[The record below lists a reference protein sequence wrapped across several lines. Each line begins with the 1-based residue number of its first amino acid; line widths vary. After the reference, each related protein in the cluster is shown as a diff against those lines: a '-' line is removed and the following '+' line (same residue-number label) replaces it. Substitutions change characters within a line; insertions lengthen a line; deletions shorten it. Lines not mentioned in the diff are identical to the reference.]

1 MSQGATPGGIGPG
14 GLFGQP
20 AALAAGAAGLCSALL
35 ALWAMRGL
43 PLGGVLLWIA
53 PLPLFAA
60 AFAFGARTAIF
71 AIGIA
76 SLAVLLGSTTLGLAV
91 FLAVFGVP
99 VALISATSVQS
110 GRMDLSLPL
119 AVLGLWPV
127 VVLGVLAASVSDLEG
142 EMRGAVEMGVRRMGV
157 ALPEGM
163 VSQIAQVK
171 AAAAGFWMA
180 LLMLGNGIA
189 AQRFVTQRGL
199 ALNATPPLDDLRL
212 PNWYLPLPLVAL
224 ALWTLVGGAVA
235 LSSLLILLVPV
246 FLLGVVGVHRLLR
259 GRPGRLAFLIGFY
272 LLMLLFLQIM
282 APLMVGVGLYDQ
294 IRRRMMP
301 PQT

>member
-1 MSQGATPGGIGPG
+1 VSQSASPG
-14 GLFGQP
+14 GLLGQP
-20 AALAAGAAGLCSALL
+20 GALAAGAAGLCSALL

-43 PLGGVLLWIA
+43 PLGGLLLWVA

-71 AIGIA
+71 AVAIA
-76 SLAVLLGSTTLGLAV
+76 SLAILLASTTLGLAV
-91 FLAVFGVP
+91 FLAIFGVP
-99 VALISATSVQS
+99 VALIAGTAVQS
-110 GRMDLSLPL
+110 GRMDLTLPL

-127 VVLGVLAASVSDLEG
+127 IVLGILAASVSDLEG
-142 EMRGAVEMGVRRMGV
+142 EMREAVEMGVRRMGV
-157 ALPEGM
+157 ALPDGM
-163 VSQIAQVK
+163 VDQIAQVK
-171 AAAAGFWMA
+171 AAAAGFWMT
-180 LLMLGNGIA
+180 LLMVGNGLA
-189 AQRFVTQRGL
+189 AQNLLTRRGL
-199 ALNATPPLDDLRL
+199 ALHATPPLDDLRL
-212 PNWYLPLPLVAL
+212 PNWYLPLPVVAL
-224 ALWTLVGGAVA
+224 VLWYLVGGAVA
-235 LSSLLILLVPV
+235 LSSMLILLVPV

-294 IRRRMMP
+294 IRRRAAP

>member
-1 MSQGATPGGIGPG
+1 VSQSTGPG

-20 AALAAGAAGLCSALL
+20 GALAAGAAGLCSALL
-35 ALWAMRGL
+35 ALWAMRGM
-43 PLGGVLLWIA
+43 PLGGLLLWIA
-53 PLPLFAA
+53 PLPLFLAG
-60 AFAFGARTAIF
+60 FAFGARTAIF

-76 SLAVLLGSTTLGLAV
+76 SLAVLFGSTTLGLAV
-91 FLAVFGVP
+91 FLAIFGVP
-99 VALISATSVQS
+99 VALISGTAVQS

-127 VVLGVLAASVSDLEG
+127 VVLGILAASVSDLEG
-142 EMRGAVEMGVRRMGV
+142 EMREAVEMGVRRMGV
-157 ALPEGM
+157 ALPDGM

-180 LLMLGNGIA
+180 LLMLGNGLA

-199 ALNATPPLDDLRL
+199 ALHATPPLDELRL

-224 ALWTLVGGAVA
+224 AFWFLVGGAVA

>member
-1 MSQGATPGGIGPG
+1 MC
-14 GLFGQP
+14 
-20 AALAAGAAGLCSALL
+20 AAVL

-43 PLGGVLLWIA
+43 PLGGLLLWVA

-60 AFAFGARTAIF
+60 AFAFGARTAIY

-76 SLAVLLGSTTLGLAV
+76 ALAVLFGSSLLGLAV

-99 VALISATSVQS
+99 VALISATSVQA

-119 AVLGLWPV
+119 ALLGLWPV
-127 VVLGVLAASVSDLEG
+127 VVLGLLAVSISDLEG
-142 EMRGAVEMGVRRMGV
+142 EMREAVELGVRRMGV
-157 ALPEGM
+157 SLPDGM
-163 VSQIAQVK
+163 VAQIAQVK

-180 LLMLGNGIA
+180 LLMLGNGAA
-189 AQRFVTQRGL
+189 AQNLVTRQGL
-199 ALNATPPLDDLRL
+199 ALHATPPLDELRL

-224 ALWTLVGGAVA
+224 ALWALVGGAVA
-235 LSSLLILLVPV
+235 LSSMLILLVPV
-246 FLLGVVGVHRLLR
+246 FLLGVAGVHRLLR

-294 IRRRMMP
+294 IRRRAAP

>member
-1 MSQGATPGGIGPG
+1 MSQSTGQQGPG

-20 AALAAGAAGLCSALL
+20 TTLAAAAAGLCSALL

-43 PLGGVLLWIA
+43 PLGGLLLWIA

-60 AFAFGARTAIF
+60 AFAFGTRTVVF
-71 AIGIA
+71 AIAIA
-76 SLAVLLGSTTLGLAV
+76 SLAVILGSTPLGLAV

-99 VALISATSVQS
+99 VALISATALQS

-127 VVLGVLAASVSDLEG
+127 ILLGLLAASVSDLEG
-142 EMRGAVEMGVRRMGV
+142 EMREAVEMGVRRMGM

-163 VSQIAQVK
+163 VAQIAQVK

-189 AQRFVTQRGL
+189 AQRFVSQRGL
-199 ALNATPPLDDLRL
+199 ALHATPPLEALHL
-212 PNWYLPLPLVAL
+212 PRWYLPLPLVAL
-224 ALWTLVGGAVA
+224 VLWALVGGAVA

-246 FLLGVVGVHRLLR
+246 FLMGVVGVHRLLR

-294 IRRRMMP
+294 FRRRAAP

>member
-1 MSQGATPGGIGPG
+1 MSQSTGPG

-20 AALAAGAAGLCSALL
+20 GALAAGAAGLCSALL
-35 ALWAMRGL
+35 ALWAMRGM
-43 PLGGVLLWIA
+43 PLGGLLLWIA
-53 PLPLFAA
+53 PLPLFLAG
-60 AFAFGARTAIF
+60 FAFGARTAIF

-76 SLAVLLGSTTLGLAV
+76 SLAVLFGSTTLGLAV
-91 FLAVFGVP
+91 FLAIFGVP
-99 VALISATSVQS
+99 VALISGTAVQS

-127 VVLGVLAASVSDLEG
+127 VVLGILAASVSDLEG
-142 EMRGAVEMGVRRMGV
+142 EMREAVEMGVRRMGV
-157 ALPEGM
+157 ALPDGM

-180 LLMLGNGIA
+180 LLMLGNGLA

-199 ALNATPPLDDLRL
+199 ALHATPPLDELRL

-224 ALWTLVGGAVA
+224 AFWFLVGGAVA

>member
-1 MSQGATPGGIGPG
+1 MSQSAGQQGPGSG

-20 AALAAGAAGLCSALL
+20 GALAAGAAGLCSALL

-43 PLGGVLLWIA
+43 PLGGLLLWAA

-60 AFAFGARTAIF
+60 AFAFGARTAVF
-71 AIGIA
+71 AVSIA
-76 SLAVLLGSTTLGLAV
+76 SLAILLASTTLGLAV
-91 FLAVFGVP
+91 FLAIFGVP
-99 VALISATSVQS
+99 VALIASTAVQS
-110 GRMDLSLPL
+110 GRMDLTLPL

-127 VVLGVLAASVSDLEG
+127 VLLGILAASVSDLEG
-142 EMRGAVEMGVRRMGV
+142 EMRDAVEMGVRRMGV
-157 ALPEGM
+157 ALPDGM
-163 VSQIAQVK
+163 VDQIAQVK
-171 AAAAGFWMA
+171 AAAAGFWIT
-180 LLMLGNGIA
+180 LLMVGNGLA
-189 AQRFVTQRGL
+189 AQKLLTPRGL
-199 ALNATPPLDDLRL
+199 ALYATPSLDDLRL
-212 PNWYLPLPLVAL
+212 PNWYLPLPVVAL
-224 ALWTLVGGAVA
+224 ALWYLVGGAVA

-294 IRRRMMP
+294 IRRRTAP

>member
-1 MSQGATPGGIGPG
+1 MSQSTGPG

-20 AALAAGAAGLCSALL
+20 GALAAGAAGLCSALL
-35 ALWAMRGL
+35 ALWAMRGM
-43 PLGGVLLWIA
+43 PLGGLLLWIA
-53 PLPLFAA
+53 PLPLFLA

-71 AIGIA
+71 AVGIA
-76 SLAVLLGSTTLGLAV
+76 SLAVLFGSTTLGLAV
-91 FLAVFGVP
+91 FLAIFGVP
-99 VALISATSVQS
+99 VALISATAVQS

-127 VVLGVLAASVSDLEG
+127 VVLGILAASVSDLEG
-142 EMRGAVEMGVRRMGV
+142 EMREAVEMGVRRMGV
-157 ALPEGM
+157 SLPDGM

-180 LLMLGNGIA
+180 LLMLGNGVA

-199 ALNATPPLDDLRL
+199 ALHATPPLDDLRL
-212 PNWYLPLPLVAL
+212 PGWYLPLPLVAL

-259 GRPGRLAFLIGFY
+259 GRPGRMAFLIGFY

>member
-1 MSQGATPGGIGPG
+1 
-14 GLFGQP
+14 
-20 AALAAGAAGLCSALL
+20 
-35 ALWAMRGL
+35 MRGL
-43 PLGGVLLWIA
+43 PLGGLLLWIT

-99 VALISATSVQS
+99 VALISGTAVQS

-127 VVLGVLAASVSDLEG
+127 VLLGLLAASISDLEG
-142 EMRGAVEMGVRRMGV
+142 EMREAVEMGVRRMGV
-157 ALPEGM
+157 ALPDGM
-163 VSQIAQVK
+163 VAQIAQVK

-199 ALNATPPLDDLRL
+199 ALHASPSLDDLRL

-224 ALWTLVGGAVA
+224 VLWSLVGGAVA

-246 FLLGVVGVHRLLR
+246 FLMGVAGVHRLLR

-294 IRRRMMP
+294 IRRRVMP

>member
-1 MSQGATPGGIGPG
+1 MSQSTGQG

-20 AALAAGAAGLCSALL
+20 GALAAGAAGLCSALL

-43 PLGGVLLWIA
+43 PLGGMLLWVA

-71 AIGIA
+71 AVGIA

-99 VALISATSVQS
+99 VALIAATSVQA

-127 VVLGVLAASVSDLEG
+127 VVLGVLAASVSDLES
-142 EMRGAVEMGVRRMGV
+142 EMREAVEMGVRRMGV
-157 ALPEGM
+157 ALPDGM
-163 VSQIAQVK
+163 IGQIAQVK
-171 AAAAGFWMA
+171 AAAAGFWMT

-189 AQRFVTQRGL
+189 AQNLVTRRGL
-199 ALNATPPLDDLRL
+199 ALYATPSLDDLRL
-212 PNWYLPLPLVAL
+212 PNWYLPLPVVAL
-224 ALWTLVGGAVA
+224 ALWSLVGGAVA
-235 LSSLLILLVPV
+235 LSSLLMLLVPV

-294 IRRRMMP
+294 IRRRAAP

>member
-1 MSQGATPGGIGPG
+1 MSQSATPGGA
-14 GLFGQP
+14 FGQP
-20 AALAAGAAGLCSALL
+20 GILAAGAAGLCSAVL

-43 PLGGVLLWIA
+43 PLGGLMLWAA

-60 AFAFGARTAIF
+60 GFAFGARTAIF

-76 SLAVLLGSTTLGLAV
+76 ALAVLFGSSFLGLAV

-99 VALISATSVQS
+99 VALILGTSVHGSGQA

-119 AVLGLWPV
+119 ALLGLWPV
-127 VVLGVLAASVSDLEG
+127 VLLGLLAASISDLEG
-142 EMRGAVEMGVRRMGV
+142 EMREAVEIGVRRMGV
-157 ALPEGM
+157 ALPDGM
-163 VSQIAQVK
+163 VAQIAQVK

-180 LLMLGNGIA
+180 LLMLGNGAA
-189 AQRFVTQRGL
+189 AQNIVTRQGL
-199 ALNATPPLDDLRL
+199 ALHATPPLDELRL

-224 ALWTLVGGAVA
+224 AVWALVGGAVA
-235 LSSLLILLVPV
+235 LSAMLILLVPV

-259 GRPGRLAFLIGFY
+259 GRPGRIAFLIGFY

-294 IRRRMMP
+294 IRRRAAP

>member
-1 MSQGATPGGIGPG
+1 MGPGGISPG

-20 AALAAGAAGLCSALL
+20 GALAAGAAGLCAALL
-35 ALWAMRGL
+35 TLWAMRGM
-43 PLGGVLLWIA
+43 PLGGLLLWIT
-53 PLPLFAA
+53 PLPLFLA

-71 AIGIA
+71 AVGIA

-99 VALISATSVQS
+99 AALISATALQS
-110 GRMDLSLPL
+110 GRMDLSQPL

-127 VVLGVLAASVSDLEG
+127 VVLVLLAASVSDLEG
-142 EMRGAVEMGVRRMGV
+142 EMRDAVEIAVRRMGV
-157 ALPEGM
+157 ALPDGM
-163 VSQIAQVK
+163 VDQIAQVK

-180 LLMLGNGIA
+180 LLMLGNGLA
-189 AQRFVTQRGL
+189 AQYFVTRRGL
-199 ALNATPPLDDLRL
+199 ALHATPSPDDLRL

-224 ALWTLVGGAVA
+224 AIWALVGGAVA

-246 FLLGVVGVHRLLR
+246 FILGVVGVHRLLR
-259 GRPGRLAFLIGFY
+259 GRPGRMAFLIGFY
-272 LLMLLFLQIM
+272 LLMLLFLQIV

>member
-1 MSQGATPGGIGPG
+1 MSQSTGPG

-20 AALAAGAAGLCSALL
+20 GALAAGAAGLCSALL
-35 ALWAMRGL
+35 ALWAMRGM
-43 PLGGVLLWIA
+43 PLGGLLLWIA
-53 PLPLFAA
+53 PLPLFLAG
-60 AFAFGARTAIF
+60 FAFGARTAIF

-76 SLAVLLGSTTLGLAV
+76 SLAVLFGSTTLGLAV
-91 FLAVFGVP
+91 FLAIFGVP
-99 VALISATSVQS
+99 VALISGTAVQS

-127 VVLGVLAASVSDLEG
+127 VVLGILAASVSDLEG
-142 EMRGAVEMGVRRMGV
+142 EMREAVEMGVRRMGV
-157 ALPEGM
+157 SLPDGM

-180 LLMLGNGIA
+180 LLMLGNGLA

-199 ALNATPPLDDLRL
+199 ALHATPPLDELRL

-224 ALWTLVGGAVA
+224 AFWFLVGGAVA

-246 FLLGVVGVHRLLR
+246 FLLDVVGVHRLLR

>member
-1 MSQGATPGGIGPG
+1 MSQSTGQQGPG
-14 GLFGQP
+14 GLFSRP
-20 AALAAGAAGLCSALL
+20 TSLAAAAAGLCSALL

-43 PLGGVLLWIA
+43 PLGGLLLWIA

-60 AFAFGARTAIF
+60 AFAFGTRTVVF
-71 AIGIA
+71 AIAIA
-76 SLAVLLGSTTLGLAV
+76 SLAVILGSTPLGLAV

-99 VALISATSVQS
+99 VALISATALQS

-127 VVLGVLAASVSDLEG
+127 ILLGLLAASVSDLEG
-142 EMRGAVEMGVRRMGV
+142 EMREAVEMGLRRMGM

-163 VSQIAQVK
+163 VAQIAQVK

-189 AQRFVTQRGL
+189 AQRFVSQRGL
-199 ALNATPPLDDLRL
+199 ALYATPPLEALHL
-212 PNWYLPLPLVAL
+212 PRWYLPLPLVAL
-224 ALWTLVGGAVA
+224 VLWALVGGAVA

-246 FLLGVVGVHRLLR
+246 FLMGVVGVHRLLR

-294 IRRRMMP
+294 FRRRAAP

>member
-1 MSQGATPGGIGPG
+1 MSQSTGPG

-20 AALAAGAAGLCSALL
+20 GALAAGAAGLCSALL
-35 ALWAMRGL
+35 ALWAMRGM
-43 PLGGVLLWIA
+43 PLGGLLLWIA
-53 PLPLFAA
+53 PLPLFLAG
-60 AFAFGARTAIF
+60 FAFGARTAIF

-76 SLAVLLGSTTLGLAV
+76 SLAVLFGSTTLGLAV
-91 FLAVFGVP
+91 FLAIFGVP
-99 VALISATSVQS
+99 VALISGTAVQS

-127 VVLGVLAASVSDLEG
+127 VVLGILAASVSDLEG
-142 EMRGAVEMGVRRMGV
+142 EMREAVEMGVRRMGV
-157 ALPEGM
+157 SLPDGM

-180 LLMLGNGIA
+180 LLMLGNGLA

-199 ALNATPPLDDLRL
+199 ALHATPPLDELRL

-224 ALWTLVGGAVA
+224 AFWFLVGGAVA

>member
-1 MSQGATPGGIGPG
+1 MSQSTGQG

-20 AALAAGAAGLCSALL
+20 GVLAAGAAGLCSALL
-35 ALWAMRGL
+35 ALWAMRGM
-43 PLGGVLLWIA
+43 PLGGLLLWVA
-53 PLPLFAA
+53 PLPLFLA
-60 AFAFGARTAIF
+60 AFAFGARIAVF

-76 SLAVLLGSTTLGLAV
+76 ALAVLFGSTTPGLAV
-91 FLAVFGVP
+91 FLAMFGVP
-99 VALISATSVQS
+99 VALIAITATQT
-110 GRMDLSLPL
+110 GRMELSLPL

-127 VVLGVLAASVSDLEG
+127 VVLVLLAASVSDLEG

-157 ALPEGM
+157 SLPDGM
-163 VSQIAQVK
+163 VAQIAQVK

-180 LLMLGNGIA
+180 LLMVGNGIA
-189 AQRFVTQRGL
+189 AQKLVTRQGL
-199 ALNATPPLDDLRL
+199 ALYATPVPDDLRL

-224 ALWTLVGGAVA
+224 ALWALVGGAVA

-259 GRPGRLAFLIGFY
+259 GRPGRMAFLIGFY